1 MAGEAFEE
9 RFVEADGFR
18 IRYVEAGKGPLLI
31 CLHGG
36 GGLRLAPAHDILAK
50 NHRVIA
56 FEMPGFGASPENR
69 RSASTEDL
77 GRSMNAAV
85 AALGLDRYCIMGTS
99 FGSKVALWMAIE
111 RPEAVESI
119 VLISPAAIREQQ
131 GPVPTHVAP
140 EEAAKL
146 LYAHPERQPK
156 SAPPPRELVAKQ
168 SCDLTGRR
176 RTRALHERARRHT
189 HGDCGGVA
197 RRRLARVGD
206 GQVEGQTQMSD
217 ERLSARRPASRPR
230 CLPRVHAPSHLCD
243 WPMVRPKLIS
253 PLSMRML
260 NPHSGL
266 LHTQALN
273 VMGAPSRP

>member
-1 MAGEAFEE
+1 MTGAAFEE

-18 IRYVEAGKGPLLI
+18 IRYLEGGSGPPLV

-56 FEMPGFGASPENR
+56 FEMPGFGASPENQ

-85 AALGLDRYCIMGTS
+85 AVLGLDRYSIMGTS

-111 RPEAVESI
+111 RPEVVECI
-119 VLISPAAIREQQ
+119 VLISPAAIREKQ

-140 EEAAKL
+140 GEAAKL

-156 SAPPPRELVAKQ
+156 SEPPPRELVAKHAA
-168 SCDLTGRR
+168 LTSRLLGPGRD
-176 RTRALHERARRHT
+176 TPFEA
-189 HGDCGGVA
+189 
-197 RRRLARVGD
+197 RLAKLPHPVLALFGTADRVTPPEGAHLFREILPHCHIVLVYDAAHAIDADRPEALASVVGD
-206 GQVEGQTQMSD
+206 FLARG
-217 ERLSARRPASRPR
+217 ERFL
-230 CLPRVHAPSHLCD
+230 
-243 WPMVRPKLIS
+243 VRET
-253 PLSMRML
+253 
-260 NPHSGL
+260 SGL
-266 LHTQALN
+266 IH
-273 VMGAPSRP
+273 P